1 MLPSQNAYPLWNT
14 TSFPSNTLTP
24 HSLYPGELC
33 RSENLSSGCFFCVV
47 ILKEGNIYCA
57 KGRTLTKAECGFSNL
72 FLLPS
77 RSIQFC
83 STYAVKGKVEI
94 CDTCSISML
103 SDQFWSEYADDVK
116 VQSLPVSE
124 VYKNGLHFHILY
136 TQISCQLC

>member
-1 MLPSQNAYPLWNT
+1 MPAVRLLFMNKGFRTLPLNRKWFKTRVVCIKNLSSDSTICNFVSCNL
-14 TSFPSNTLTP
+14 SSDDFPSNTLTP

-47 ILKEGNIYCA
+47 MLKEGNIYCA

-103 SDQFWSEYADDVK
+103 SDQF
-116 VQSLPVSE
+116 
-124 VYKNGLHFHILY
+124 
-136 TQISCQLC
+136 